1 MENFSKNTALML
13 SEAYFIRLKTT
24 KKAGN
29 RMAPR
34 IVVRVFGIIQFLN
47 RSSIDYSMGLFSAK
61 MAIRS
66 SRMSYW

>member
-1 MENFSKNTALML
+1 ML
-13 SEAYFIRLKTT
+13 REVLFIGLKTT

-29 RMAPR
+29 RVAPR

-47 RSSIDYSMGLFSAK
+47 RSSMGYSIGLFSAK